1 MNDVYTFCERII
13 DMMKRLQINHA
24 MATLVLLLLVQPVFG
39 QVNDQAYLKSNPT
52 EAIRGLIDDITST
65 TVVIRANGTP
75 RTLPANQIFRI
86 QFANAPADLLQ
97 AAAAYRRGQLN
108 EAKTGLQGIN
118 LGEIQDKWVKE
129 EIAFMLAS
137 IDAKSALA
145 GEGDK
150 NAAGTLLIGFINDY
164 ANSFH
169 QFEAIELFADLAYSV
184 GQFQTAGE
192 YYQRMVDSPWLEMQN
207 YGRLRLA
214 HAMAGQGQFGQALT
228 EYETVAQLDATTPEL
243 RAIVA
248 EAQAGRAR
256 CLGETGKASEGITVI
271 EKIIADN
278 NPKTQKKLYAQAYNA
293 QGVCYR
299 KNNQN
304 KDAILAFL
312 HTHLIFNQDPDAHAE
327 SLYHLTQLWESE
339 SKADRASSTKT
350 LLQQKYAGTFW
361 ENKLRNQ

>member
-1 MNDVYTFCERII
+1 
-13 DMMKRLQINHA
+13 MKRFQKNQLVVA
-24 MATLVLLLLVQPVFG
+24 LVLLVLVQPVFG
-39 QVNDQAYLKSNPT
+39 QVNDQVYLKSSPK

-65 TVVIRANGTP
+65 EVVLRANGNP
-75 RTLPANQIFRI
+75 RRLASNQISRI

-97 AAAAYRRGQLN
+97 AAAAYRREQFN
-108 EAKTGLQGIN
+108 EAKAGLQGIN
-118 LGEIQDKWVKE
+118 LDDVQDKWVKE

-150 NAAGTLLIGFINDY
+150 IAAGTLLVGFVENY
-164 ANSFH
+164 ASSFH
-169 QFEAIELFADLAYSV
+169 YYEAVELIADLLYSV
-184 GQFQTAGE
+184 GNFKNSAE
-192 YYQRMVDSPWLEMQN
+192 YYQKLVDSPWDEMEM
-207 YGRLRLA
+207 YGTLRLA
-214 HAMAGQGQFGQALT
+214 HATVGQGLFADALSQ
-228 EYETVAQLDATTPEL
+228 YDQVVGSNATTPEQ

-256 CLGETGKASEGITVI
+256 CLGETGKAAEGIAVV

-327 SLYHLTQLWESE
+327 SLYHLTQLWEEE
-339 SKADRASSTKT
+339 SKADRASGTKT

>member
-1 MNDVYTFCERII
+1 MNNANAFFERIMR
-13 DMMKRLQINHA
+13 MMKRFQINRLV
-24 MATLVLLLLVQPVFG
+24 ATLIVLFLIQPVFG
-39 QVNDQAYLKSNPT
+39 QVNDQAYLKSSPA

-65 TVVIRANGTP
+65 EVVIRVNGNP
-75 RTLPANQIFRI
+75 RRLPANQIFRI

-97 AAAAYRRGQLN
+97 AAAAYRRGQFN
-108 EAKTGLQGIN
+108 EAKTGLQGVN
-118 LGEIQDKWVKE
+118 LDDIQDKWVKE

-169 QFEAIELFADLAYSV
+169 HFEAVELFADLAYSV
-184 GQFQTAGE
+184 GQFKTAAE
-192 YYQRMVDSPWLEMQN
+192 YYQKMVASPWEEMKV
-207 YGRLRLA
+207 YGTLRLA
-214 HAMAGQGQFGQALT
+214 HATVGQAAFAEALT
-228 EYETVAQLDATTPEL
+228 QYDQVAGYNATTPTQQV
-243 RAIVA
+243 IVA
-248 EAQAGRAR
+248 EAKAGRAR
-256 CLGETGKASEGITVI
+256 CLGETGKAAEGIAAV

-278 NPKTQKKLYAQAYNA
+278 DPKTQKKLYAQAYNA

-299 KNNQN
+299 KSNQN

-327 SLYHLTQLWESE
+327 SLYHLTQLWEAE

-350 LLQQKYAGTFW
+350 LLQQKYTGTFW

>member
-1 MNDVYTFCERII
+1 
-13 DMMKRLQINHA
+13 
-24 MATLVLLLLVQPVFG
+24 
-39 QVNDQAYLKSNPT
+39 
-52 EAIRGLIDDITST
+52 
-65 TVVIRANGTP
+65 
-75 RTLPANQIFRI
+75 
-86 QFANAPADLLQ
+86 
-97 AAAAYRRGQLN
+97 
-108 EAKTGLQGIN
+108 
-118 LGEIQDKWVKE
+118 
-129 EIAFMLAS
+129 MLAS
-137 IDAKSALA
+137 IDAKSALT
-145 GEGDK
+145 GDGDK

-192 YYQRMVDSPWLEMQN
+192 YYQRMVDSPWPEMQN

-228 EYETVAQLDATTPEL
+228 EYETVAQQDATTSEL

-256 CLGETGKASEGITVI
+256 CLGETGKAAEGITAI
-271 EKIIADN
+271 EKIISDN

-304 KDAILAFL
+304 KEAILAFL

-327 SLYHLTQLWESE
+327 SLYHLTQLWEAE

>member
-1 MNDVYTFCERII
+1 MNNANAFFERIMR
-13 DMMKRLQINHA
+13 MMKRFQINRLV
-24 MATLVLLLLVQPVFG
+24 ATLVVLFLIQPVFG
-39 QVNDQAYLKSNPT
+39 QVNDQAYLKSSPA

-65 TVVIRANGTP
+65 EVVIRVNGNP
-75 RTLPANQIFRI
+75 RRLAANQISRI

-97 AAAAYRRGQLN
+97 AAAAYRRGQFN
-108 EAKTGLQGIN
+108 EAKTGLQGVN
-118 LGEIQDKWVKE
+118 LGDIQDKWVKE

-137 IDAKSALA
+137 IDAKSALS

-169 QFEAIELFADLAYSV
+169 HFEAVELFADLAYSV
-184 GQFQTAGE
+184 GQFETAAE
-192 YYQRMVDSPWLEMQN
+192 YYQKMVASPWEEMKVH
-207 YGRLRLA
+207 GTLRLA
-214 HAMAGQGQFGQALT
+214 HATVGQGAFAEALT
-228 EYETVAQLDATTPEL
+228 QYDQVAGYNATTPTQQVM
-243 RAIVA
+243 VA
-248 EAQAGRAR
+248 EAKAGRAR
-256 CLGETGKASEGITVI
+256 CLGETGKAAEGIAAV

-278 NPKTQKKLYAQAYNA
+278 DPKTQKKLYAQAYNA

-299 KNNQN
+299 KSNQN

-327 SLYHLTQLWESE
+327 SLYHLTQLWEAE

>member
-1 MNDVYTFCERII
+1 MI
-13 DMMKRLQINHA
+13 KRFQRNQLVVI
-24 MATLVLLLLVQPVFG
+24 LVLSFLIQPVFG
-39 QVNDQAYLKSNPT
+39 QVNDQAYLKSNPA

-65 TVVIRANGTP
+65 EVVIRVNGNP
-75 RTLPANQIFRI
+75 RRLAANQIDRI
-86 QFANAPADLLQ
+86 QFANATPDLLQ
-97 AAAAYRRGQLN
+97 AAAAYRRGQFN

-118 LGEIQDKWVKE
+118 LDEIQDKWVKE

-145 GEGDK
+145 GDGDK
-150 NAAGTLLIGFINDY
+150 RAAGTSLVGFVNNY
-164 ANSFH
+164 GSSFH
-169 QFEAIELFADLAYSV
+169 YFEAVELIAHLLYSV
-184 GQFQTAGE
+184 GDFENSAV
-192 YYQRMVDSPWLEMQN
+192 YYQKLVDSPWGEMTV
-207 YGRLRLA
+207 YGTLRLGHATVGRGAFPEALA
-214 HAMAGQGQFGQALT
+214 HYEKVAGFN
-228 EYETVAQLDATTPEL
+228 ATTPEQ

-256 CLGETGKASEGITVI
+256 CLGETGKASEGLAAV
-271 EKIIADN
+271 EKIIKDN
-278 NPKTQKKLYAQAYNA
+278 NPNTQKKLYGQAYNA

-312 HTHLIFNQDPDAHAE
+312 HTHLIFNQDADAHAE
-327 SLYHLTQLWESE
+327 ALYHLTQLWEAE
-339 SKADRASSTKT
+339 SKADRASDTKT